1 MVVSFLLVQNNN
13 VQTYLAQEAA
23 TWLSGKLKTR
33 VEIGSVEIMFVKR
46 VVLNDV
52 YIEDLHHDTLLYA
65 KKLKLGIAEID
76 TENRKLHISDIMLLN
91 TKATIAKYYEDD
103 DLNLQFIIDAFES
116 KDTTRS
122 KKGPWNISIGEVTL
136 VNTDFSYLNEHDTMI
151 TKGINFVDLRAQNIN
166 GRFTDIR
173 FNADTIH
180 ATIDYLSAIE
190 KSGFIL
196 QNLSC
201 YVKLSPV
208 GINLDELRIKTPESE
223 VATDLSFKYPTYRDF
238 YKDFIHKVKI
248 KAEFNRSKLEM
259 SDIGYFAP
267 ELRGLYEHLTISG
280 KISGR
285 IDDLKGKSM
294 DISLGDATQFVGDIT
309 MTGLPNIEETLI
321 YLNVDKLT
329 TTYKDLRNLPV
340 PPFETRNTLQVP
352 VSIAKLGTMKFK
364 GTFTGLFNDFYAYGD
379 FSTALG
385 NLSSDISVRHDD
397 KKNKEV
403 YKGKL
408 RSIGFD
414 FGAFLNAPMLGRASG
429 TVNIDG
435 EGFTLEELAAKLE
448 GNITSIDF
456 NNYTYKNVA
465 IEGNVAKQIF
475 KGKLNVKDDNID
487 FDFIGKVDLTG
498 KLPNLD
504 FITTVN
510 KADLAALHFINTDKK
525 TDISTQLIINVT
537 GDNIDNMLGQ
547 INFDNTIYK
556 QDGEVYKMSVFNLV
570 AEEENGVKSIKL
582 YSDFVDASV
591 KGTFKILH
599 LEPAI
604 KQVLSKYIPSQFQV
618 KNINAA
624 NVYQNFEYNF
634 KFKKTDAVT
643 RLFIPALTV
652 APKTVIKGN
661 FNSSTREL
669 SLDGTSP
676 KLSYAGIVM
685 KNWTATGKTNG
696 DLQFST
702 GCERL
707 ILSDSVYLS
716 EFNLVTET
724 RTDSV
729 NMAITWD
736 NRTKRKTKGDIK
748 AFLHFAMN
756 DVVKFKILPSMFAI
770 SDSVWVIDNTNEVVV
785 DSNYITVKDLVFEH
799 DLQSVSLNG
808 VISEDK
814 KDQLH
819 LTFKDFNLANLNTLT
834 SQSGVVL
841 KGTINGSSTITD
853 VYNGLIFTS
862 SNTFKSFYVN
872 NNEIGNGD
880 VESVWDNPKEALY
893 LHGSFTLGIVPNILF
908 SGYYYPKKK
917 EENIDMELSLQAM
930 QMALFEPFVKKY
942 CKDFKGFF
950 SGNMVVK
957 GSVKEPKVSGTVNVN
972 AKKVTV
978 SYLNTSYKFSHDI
991 VIENNSFGVEGLTIY
1006 DIPNNNKAVVNGKV
1020 YHDNFKNFQLDFDI
1034 QANKF
1039 MCLNTAA
1046 TDNELY
1052 YGKAFVTGIINIFG
1066 FTDDIRIDANV
1077 RTEKVTAYDKDKI
1090 ISKSN
1095 TELTKFYIPLSGNSE
1110 VAENN
1115 FITFVKK
1122 DSTVKVNNDYKVEL
1136 GGLRL
1141 DFKLEVTPD
1150 AEIQL
1155 IFDQKV
1161 GDIIKARGNGD
1172 ISLLI
1177 NTNGE
1182 FKMYGDYVIEDG
1194 DYLFTLQNIIN
1205 KRFDIEKGSVIK
1217 WSGIPYKADV
1227 NISALYK
1234 PRASLKPFFPEDST
1248 GIYKKRTPVDLKLLM
1263 TGNLLS
1269 PDINFDV
1276 GLPTV
1281 DASTRATVLS
1291 YINTDAERNRQVF
1304 SLLILNSF
1312 VTPYQLTNT
1321 GAGPTVGS
1329 AAGANTSELLSNQL
1343 SNMLSKIS
1351 NDFDVGVNYRPG
1363 DAISKDE
1370 LEVALSTQLFDD
1382 RLSIESN
1389 FGVNNNN
1396 TTQNSNNIVGDVNA
1410 EYKLTEAGKVRV
1422 KAFNKANDNTNQ
1434 IYSAGNYTQGV
1445 GIFYREEFDTIGEL
1459 YRRYLDKM
1467 GIGKKKKE

>member
-1 MVVSFLLVQNNN
+1 MVVSFLLVQQNG
-13 VQTYLAQEAA
+13 VQTYLAHQAA
-23 TWLSGKLKTR
+23 DWLSEKLHTK
-33 VEIGSVEIMFVKR
+33 VKIESVEISFVKR
-46 VVLNDV
+46 VILNEV
-52 YIEDLHHDTLLYA
+52 YIEDLHQDTLLYA
-65 KKLKLGIAEID
+65 KKLKLGIGEIN
-76 TENRKLHISDIMLLN
+76 TKERVIHISDVMLLN
-91 TKATIAKYYEDD
+91 TKATIAKYREDE
-103 DLNLQFIIDAFES
+103 DLNLQFILDAFED
-116 KDTTRS
+116 KDTTPR
-122 KKGPWNISIGEVTL
+122 KNKPWDISFGEITM
-136 VNTDFSYLNEHDTMI
+136 VNTDFSYRNEHDTMN
-151 TKGINFVDLRAQNIN
+151 TTGINFVDLQAQNIN
-166 GRFTDIR
+166 GRITDVR
-173 FNADTIH
+173 FIEDTIH

-196 QNLSC
+196 ENLAC

-208 GINLDELRIKTPESE
+208 GLNLDELKIKTPESDI
-223 VATDLSFKYPTYRDF
+223 ATDLSFTYERYRDF
-238 YKDFIHKVKI
+238 RDFIHKVKI
-248 KAEFNRSKLEM
+248 KAEFNRSKLEV
-259 SDIGYFAP
+259 SDIAYFAP
-267 ELRGLYEHLTISG
+267 ELKGLYERLTISG

-285 IDDLKGKSM
+285 IDDLKGKHM
-294 DISLGDATQFVGDIT
+294 DIFLGDATQFVGDVT
-309 MTGLPNIEETLI
+309 MTGLPKIEETLI
-321 YLNVDKLT
+321 YLNVDKLST
-329 TTYKDLRNLPV
+329 NYNDLRNLPV
-340 PPFETRNTLQVP
+340 PPFEERKTLEVP
-352 VSIAKLGTMKFK
+352 ASIAKLGTMKFK

-385 NLSSDISVRHDD
+385 NLTSDISVRHDE

-414 FGAFLNAPMLGRASG
+414 FGTFLNAPMLGRASG
-429 TVNIDG
+429 SVNIDG
-435 EGFTLEELAAKLE
+435 EGFNLEELAAKLE
-448 GNITSIDF
+448 GNITSIEF
-456 NNYTYKNVA
+456 NKYTYKNVA

-504 FITTVN
+504 FVTTLN
-510 KADLAALHFINTDKK
+510 KADLAALNFIKTTKK

-537 GDNIDNMLGQ
+537 GNNIDNMIGQ
-547 INFDNTIYK
+547 INFDNTIYR
-556 QDGEVYKMSVFNLV
+556 QDNEVYKLSVFNLI

-582 YSDFVDASV
+582 FSDFVDASV
-591 KGTFKILH
+591 KGTFKVLK

-604 KQVLSKYIPSQFQV
+604 AEVLSKYIPSHFGGYNGAPSEV
-618 KNINAA
+618 F
-624 NVYQNFEYNF
+624 QNFEYSF
-634 KFKKTDAVT
+634 KFKKTEAVT
-643 RLFIPALTV
+643 RLFIPALTI
-652 APKTVIKGN
+652 APKTIVKGHFNSKGN
-661 FNSSTREL
+661 EL
-669 SLDGTSP
+669 SLEGTSS
-676 KLSYAGIVM
+676 KLSFAGIVLQ
-685 KNWTATGKTNG
+685 NWTATGKTNG
-696 DLQFST
+696 DLQFVT

-707 ILSDSVYLS
+707 YISDSIYLDDFS
-716 EFNLVTET
+716 LATQT
-724 RTDSV
+724 RSDSV

-736 NRTKRKTKGDIK
+736 NKTSRKTKGDIK
-748 AFLHFAMN
+748 SFLAF
-756 DVVKFKILPSMFAI
+756 DGRTKIKFKILPSTFAI
-770 SDSVWVIDNTNEVVV
+770 ADSVWVIDKTNEVLV
-785 DSNYITVKDLVFEH
+785 DTSHIMVKDLVFSH
-799 DLQSVSLNG
+799 DDQFVSLDG
-808 VISEDK
+808 VVSENK
-814 KDQLH
+814 KDRLQLQLH
-819 LTFKDFNLANLNTLT
+819 NFNLANLNALT
-834 SQSGVVL
+834 QRSGVTMR
-841 KGTINGSSTITD
+841 GSINGSSTITD
-853 VYNGLIFTS
+853 VYNGMIFTS

-908 SGYYYPKKK
+908 SGYYYPKKT

-930 QMALFEPFVKKY
+930 QMSLFEPMIKKY
-942 CKDFKGFF
+942 CRDFKGFF

-957 GSVKEPKVSGTVNVN
+957 GSVKEPKISGIINVN

-991 VIENNSFGVEGLTIY
+991 IIENNSFGVEGLAIY
-1006 DIPNNNKAVVNGKV
+1006 DIPNNNKAMVNGKV

-1039 MCLNTAA
+1039 MILNTSS

-1052 YGKAFVTGIINIFG
+1052 YGKAFVSGIVNIFG

-1141 DFKLEVTPD
+1141 DFALEVTPD

-1172 ISLLI
+1172 IKLNI

-1205 KRFDIEKGSVIK
+1205 KRFDIQKGSVIK

-1227 NISALYK
+1227 NITALYK

-1281 DASTRATVLS
+1281 DASTRQTVLG
-1291 YINTDAERNRQVF
+1291 YINTEAERNRQVF

-1467 GIGKKKKE
+1467 GVGKKKKE